1 MSLVY
6 TVYATIHQQVIAW
19 HRNLLV
25 SQRKMLIQAKV
36 WIKSVSCVFLRNPWL
51 YNESQVGLSFQS
63 LRQQKTS
70 GNWVITKIE
79 TALEPSGVSQ
89 LGFTNDSNRQFS
101 WILYKASTDIFHTL
115 RSILSEYLKEKHA
128 FYFSSGHL
136 WTLKKEDESAGRQII
151 LQETLLIFR
160 STAGNCSRLHVNG
173 TITISMYIRHLYT
186 DIN

>member
-1 MSLVY
+1 M
-6 TVYATIHQQVIAW
+6 
-19 HRNLLV
+19 
-25 SQRKMLIQAKV
+25 
-36 WIKSVSCVFLRNPWL
+36 
-51 YNESQVGLSFQS
+51 GLSFQS

-128 FYFSSGHL
+128 FYISLGHL

-160 STAGNCSRLHVNG
+160 STAVDCMSTVPLQSRCISG
-173 TITISMYIRHLYT
+173 TYVRTLINLRPSYKPDYWVTWIR
-186 DIN
+186 DGEFAK